1 MSDFSALIFRTSM
14 QDITI
19 AIEKMIALQE
29 SCEHIY
35 NKSPNNVNIQK
46 LEKVRIGALNVYKG
60 RTHKKNQ

>member
-1 MSDFSALIFRTSM
+1 
-14 QDITI
+14 
-19 AIEKMIALQE
+19 MIALQE